1 MTPQKNQPKV
11 VRATG
16 KGKPTPLLQ
25 QLRNLRL
32 SIGKRSS
39 PESRVGKPFRNTA
52 WPHHLPARR
61 PCGFH
66 LLHSARQGEAYG
78 GIPTRQGSNRG
89 HSGQ

>member
-39 PESRVGKPFRNTA
+39 PESRVGKPFWNTA
-52 WPHHLPARR
+52 PTAPSTGKETLRIPSSTL
-61 PCGFH
+61 C
-66 LLHSARQGEAYG
+66 EAG
-78 GIPTRQGSNRG
+78 
-89 HSGQ
+89 